1 MKIVSDSAFWI
12 GVGRSF
18 HQSETVNE
26 NVLESYVGIT
36 RHCSLADLRLLEG
49 RGANMGYAVSAV
61 HRGATRR
68 GAPLCQNKSLKI
80 VFIKAFTIFEK

>member
-1 MKIVSDSAFWI
+1 M
-12 GVGRSF
+12 
-18 HQSETVNE
+18 NE
-26 NVLESYVGIT
+26 NVLESDVVRPCDGIT

-80 VFIKAFTIFEK
+80 VFIKAFTIYEK